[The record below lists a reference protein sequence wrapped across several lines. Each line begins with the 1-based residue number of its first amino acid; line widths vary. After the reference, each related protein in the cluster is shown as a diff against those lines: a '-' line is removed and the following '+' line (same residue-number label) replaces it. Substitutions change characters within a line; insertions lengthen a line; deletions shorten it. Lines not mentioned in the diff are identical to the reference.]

1 MKQRAFIFGRALALC
16 ALLCGASV
24 GGAAARANANQGQPP
39 AQTDKNAPQAS
50 DAEVKAAQA
59 VQSATDINTAVA
71 AVGEFIK
78 KYPKSSLRPQVAGIV
93 AGKLVAVQDP
103 AQRATLAEGA
113 LKAFDRP
120 DESAILHPVLVDAYV
135 DAKRLDDAFRVA
147 GVWLEKSPN
156 EVRALTQ
163 LGLLGIDQA
172 RLGNA
177 KFMPQS
183 QQYAVKAVE
192 LMEADKKPADMSDAD
207 WASFKKEG
215 LPKLYQSLGMLA
227 YVSKNPAEARAKL
240 EKSVALGSTDPTTYA
255 LLADMSDQE
264 YSDNATKIN
273 AMKAGAEH
281 DAALKQAYEK
291 LDKVIELYAQAVA
304 LSEGKAGYEKMHE
317 QLLPALTG
325 YYKYRKGSTDGL
337 QQLIDKYKKPAATP

>member
-1 MKQRAFIFGRALALC
+1 MKQRASILARSLVLCALC
-16 ALLCGASV
+16 AASV
-24 GGAAARANANQGQPP
+24 GAVAARGYTNQSQPKGQP
-39 AQTDKNAPQAS
+39 DKNAPQAS

-59 VQSATDINTAVA
+59 VQAATDITTAVA
-71 AVGEFIK
+71 AVGEFVR

-93 AGKLVAVQDP
+93 AGKLSAVPDP
-103 AQRATLAEGA
+103 AQRATLAEEA
-113 LKAFDRP
+113 LKVFDKP
-120 DESAILHPVLVDAYV
+120 DEVAFIHPVLVDAYV
-135 DAKRLDDAFRVA
+135 DAKRWDDAFRVG

-156 EVRALTQ
+156 EVRGLTQ
-163 LGLLGIDQA
+163 LALIGIDQA

-192 LMEADKKPADMSDAD
+192 LIEADKKPEGMLDAD
-207 WASFKKEG
+207 WVAFKKDW
-215 LPKLYQSLGMLA
+215 LPRLYQSLGMLA

-240 EKSVALGSTDPTTYA
+240 EKSVALGSTDPTAYA

-264 YSDNATKIN
+264 YSDNALKIN

-304 LSEGKAGYEKMHE
+304 LSEGKAGYEKMHD

-325 YYKYRKGSTDGL
+325 YYKYRKGSTEGL
-337 QQLIDKYKKPAATP
+337 QQLIDKYKKPATTP